1 MKRAYL
7 FSGSDSA
14 KLSATLARLRDRAE
28 REGGPGALED
38 FTGEGTGSPD
48 AEALAGSI
56 PALSLTAEHRYLL
69 ADGVE
74 GWKRDQVEL
83 ISAALADA
91 PSGVTVVL
99 ISRGAPPKGLADAV
113 ERADGETIDFAA
125 PKPRDLPGWVV
136 AGARERGFE
145 IDVRAARSLVAR
157 IRGGTERLGVELDRL
172 ALWAGAGGR
181 VDGEDVERMT
191 SDTSERAGWALADAI
206 VSRDRDGAVAVAD
219 ELLEQGEAVTP
230 LVYGMATRLRS
241 AFQAASAV
249 EQGTPA
255 AQVEA
260 ELPMAPY
267 PSKML
272 VRSVQGVD
280 SAELSGAIG
289 VVADL
294 EWWTRGGSDYAD
306 DVALTV
312 AVVRATGGSA

>member
-7 FSGSDSA
+7 FAGSDSA
-14 KLSATLARLRDRAE
+14 KLSATLGRLRDRAE
-28 REGGPGALED
+28 REGGPGALET
-38 FTGEGTGSPD
+38 FAGEGAGAPD

-74 GWKRDQVEL
+74 RWKQAQVAT
-83 ISAALADA
+83 ISAALAAA
-91 PSGVTVVL
+91 PPDVTVVL
-99 ISRGAPPKGLADAV
+99 ISRGAPPKGLTEAVADAG
-113 ERADGETIDFAA
+113 GETIEFEA

-145 IDVRAARSLVAR
+145 IDVRAARDLVSR
-157 IRGGTERLGVELDRL
+157 IGGGTERLGSELDRL

-181 VDGEDVERMT
+181 VAAEDVEAMT

-206 VSRDRDGAVAVAD
+206 VSRDREGAVAVAD

-230 LVYGMATRLRS
+230 LVYGMATRLRN
-241 AFQAASAV
+241 AYQAAVAV
-249 EQGTPA
+249 EEGAPP

-260 ELPMAPY
+260 ALPMPPY

-289 VVADL
+289 AIADL
-294 EWWTRGGSDYAD
+294 EWWTRGGSDYGD
-306 DVALTV
+306 EVALTV
-312 AVVRATGGSA
+312 AVVRATGGRG